1 MLESDEDYIY
11 NLHLMNECKRGEKS
25 SAITFIMKR
34 KGKCKQRKGGPNMR
48 QF

>member
-1 MLESDEDYIY
+1 MLESDEDFIY
-11 NLHLMNECKRGEKS
+11 NLHLMMNVNGEKS